1 MLNNLTKA
9 IIDSST
15 RELKRMVSRPIY
27 FITTVLVMVFCFVF
41 FLTFFDEGQPDK
53 MPIGIVDMDNS
64 SLSRQLI
71 RNIDAT
77 QQAKVVMKL
86 GSYKEAR
93 EEMQRGNIYGFV
105 EIKRDFAKKALTSH
119 RPALQLYMNEIGRA
133 HV

>member
-105 EIKRDFAKKALTSH
+105 EIKRDFAKKALTILSIIF
-119 RPALQLYMNEIGRA
+119 ASVNTM
-133 HV
+133 